1 MNIILFYIRFL
12 HLKFFPSSPNPIY
25 ITLPSLPQWASNL
38 FPAQF
43 LFLIKSQ
50 DFSLDLEL
58 GDHLDYNHQEKKPG
72 DPPSQ
77 PALLPL
83 PTTTQAIYL
92 NYFSAF
98 INLHLL

>member
-1 MNIILFYIRFL
+1 MNIIFLYRFL
-12 HLKFFPSSPNPIY
+12 HLKFFSNIP
-25 ITLPSLPQWASNL
+25 LPQPHL
-38 FPAQF
+38 HHPPIPAQF
-43 LFLIKSQ
+43 LLLIKSQ

-58 GDHLDYNHQEKKPG
+58 GDRLDYNHQEKKLG

-83 PTTTQAIYL
+83 PTTTQA
-92 NYFSAF
+92 F